1 MNLLAVE
8 NLKVNSQTTLNFGK
22 MKIRKENFD
31 KLKQL
36 DRIEFRQR
44 KDIIDRKFKVSYGR
58 VMIMILLGISITLLS
73 MLVIVGAYNNGEV
86 DTAKNLFEVMSLAL
100 RIFLIIMYLDIIWQI
115 IKIMIGYI
123 LSIKLE
129 QEYFTEEI
137 KVKK

>member
-1 MNLLAVE
+1 MNLLVVE